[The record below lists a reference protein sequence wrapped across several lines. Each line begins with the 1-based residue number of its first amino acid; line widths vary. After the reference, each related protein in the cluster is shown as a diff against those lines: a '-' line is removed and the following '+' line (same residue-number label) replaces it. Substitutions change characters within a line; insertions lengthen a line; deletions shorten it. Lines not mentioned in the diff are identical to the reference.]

1 MTFYGFNTQRA
12 QLARMQESKNLTKKI
27 KKVKGENEFNKIL
40 GLSDQEGEVFWW
52 VLKNMSTPLFLYNQF
67 VVKMLR
73 VAYKHFLHD
82 SQSEKTAEFI
92 KHRKAGDFG
101 KMMATIGYIEPVRL
115 SLTEMRAE
123 PCPDGFALLC
133 SFFQGVKT
141 PVILERMRL
150 AMEQRDKADKH
161 NQRFYA
167 QLTPKSTM
175 FGRLVGWACSEELA
189 QLPFELYKK
198 CHARIATSYFGFNTI
213 NHIKLMTSAG
223 IDVCNVFG
231 SAYGYYTHISND
243 GQPKNPLKSFFDS
256 TKSDSFL
263 KMCTLIAGCGNDVL
277 KSSFGHFA
285 NQITIQ
291 EAQQVFDA
299 CDFRYFDVDLANSH
313 PVGFYEAL
321 VKMGSTPDKLLG
333 ALKPKEIWEYLQFFK
348 EEKID
353 INYILHS
360 ALKFLYL
367 GKKLVKVPA
376 FLNLT
381 LGEKYKTCWEI
392 ARYTSDRNM
401 FFWATHHLEQLTRKI
416 TYNANG
422 HVYTTNSY
430 HILGSIH
437 AQDLTQGLRTSFYKL
452 KELYRRRQYTYK
464 LPEVNTPLPKFP
476 LDIKDCRIV
485 QIDTSEGLL
494 QESIKM
500 SHCVATYFQRC
511 MEEKSY
517 IFHVDDGSKN
527 GVTVEIKLSYGK
539 EFKIAQIQS
548 YLDNDIEKATTI
560 MEDALRE
567 INTKVFGVS
576 DQGKVKTEVLGV
588 DGIIHVL

>member
-1 MTFYGFNTQRA
+1 
-12 QLARMQESKNLTKKI
+12 
-27 KKVKGENEFNKIL
+27 
-40 GLSDQEGEVFWW
+40 
-52 VLKNMSTPLFLYNQF
+52 
-67 VVKMLR
+67 
-73 VAYKHFLHD
+73 
-82 SQSEKTAEFI
+82 
-92 KHRKAGDFG
+92 
-101 KMMATIGYIEPVRL
+101 
-115 SLTEMRAE
+115 
-123 PCPDGFALLC
+123 
-133 SFFQGVKT
+133 
-141 PVILERMRL
+141 
-150 AMEQRDKADKH
+150 MEQHDKAEKH

-167 QLTPKSTM
+167 QLTPKATM
-175 FGRLVGWACSEELA
+175 LGRLVGWAAREELA
-189 QLPFELYKK
+189 QIPFELYKK
-198 CHARIATSYFGFNTI
+198 SYSRIAASYFGFNTI

-231 SAYGYYTHISND
+231 SAYGYYNNISND
-243 GQPKNPLKSFFDS
+243 TKPKNPLKSFFDS

-285 NQITIQ
+285 NQITFE

-299 CDFRYFDVDLANSH
+299 CDFRYFDVDLANRH

-321 VKMGSTPDKLLG
+321 VKMGSTPNKLLG
-333 ALKPKEIWEYLQFFK
+333 PLTPKEVWAYLQFFK
-348 EEKID
+348 EEKDD

-430 HILGSIH
+430 HILGSID
-437 AQDLTQGLRTSFYKL
+437 ASDLTHGLRTSFYKL
-452 KELYRRRQYTYK
+452 KELYRRRQYTDK

-476 LDIKDCRIV
+476 LDIEDCRIV

-517 IFHVDDGSKN
+517 IFHVDDGSKH

-560 MEDALRE
+560 MQAALDK
-567 INTKVFGVS
+567 INKQVYPSTFQDNSKV
-576 DQGKVKTEVLGV
+576 EVMGV
-588 DGIIHVL
+588 DGFVRLV